1 MSAPASGGTR
11 TKWRRAVGTVQAM
24 ALSSADGELD
34 HWSAKAKMWSGIE
47 GVCLT
52 ALWTIFKQHTRCLPD
67 QDGPCLNVLPAYR
80 EENLHL
86 RHGHLCWGHW
96 LWERFRQVWIF
107 WIKPCA
113 WQFHYA
119 ALLTTSGRPTT
130 KASCGRTSERS
141 MKTLKRRRREK
152 SRKIFRTFVS

>member
-1 MSAPASGGTR
+1 MSAAASGGPR

-24 ALSSADGELD
+24 ALLSADGELD
-34 HWSAKAKMWSGIE
+34 HWSAKAKMWSGIRK
-47 GVCLT
+47 VCL
-52 ALWTIFKQHTRCLPD
+52 INNPKQQFHRLSD
-67 QDGPCLNVLPAYR
+67 QDGPCLNVLPACR

-86 RHGHLCWGHW
+86 RHGHLCWGNR
-96 LWERFRQVWIF
+96 LWERLRQVWLF
-107 WIKPCA
+107 WLQPCA

-119 ALLTTSGRPTT
+119 ALLTTSGRLTT
-130 KASCGRTSERS
+130 KASCGKTSEWS